1 MKNVHIVLIS
11 LFLLFTSCTD
21 DDEALTSSGNPT
33 LIFNLANVK
42 VNELSRDQMFDTLTS
57 HEIGYYDTVFEK
69 PKNLRA
75 FKLRDVLELGYAINL
90 DTIRNSS
97 FTFLA
102 LDGFRDSATGI
113 QANEPGGYIAFE
125 DLDVEGLD
133 NWEPVATENN
143 NDPAPFYVVW
153 INENQTPEDGY
164 PWPYQLYAID
174 KN

>member
-1 MKNVHIVLIS
+1 MKNIHLVVLPL
-11 LFLLFTSCTD
+11 LFLFTSCSED
-21 DDEALTSSGNPT
+21 AEAPTNNPT
-33 LIFNLANVK
+33 LIFNRADVK
-42 VNELSRDQMFDTLTS
+42 VNELSRDQMFNALMS
-57 HEIGYYDTVFEK
+57 YEIGYYDTVFEK

-75 FKLRDVLELGYAINL
+75 FKLRDVLELGYATNL
-90 DTIRNSS
+90 DTIENST

-102 LDGFRDSATGI
+102 LDGFQDSATSV

-125 DLDVEGLD
+125 DLDVEGSD

-153 INENQTPEDGY
+153 INEDQTPEDGY